1 MSSSVSGRASVAIV
15 SAVLDQHVISHQSH
29 WAERSSSCRGDAD
42 LVKIWVSSPS
52 VKEFLLGD
60 FEWSV
65 K

>member
-15 SAVLDQHVISHQSH
+15 SAVLDQHVISH
-29 WAERSSSCRGDAD
+29 CRGDAD